1 MNNSI
6 KNKRVSKILML
17 LVLLCSFCITAQA
30 AGKVFSL
37 TVNNQ
42 PMSNVLKQIEKASG
56 VHIAF
61 IYEDVSNYH
70 VSLNVKDVSAEQA
83 VAQAIKSYPLTYQV
97 KNDGKVI
104 SIQKKQQAQGGAVKN
119 VFSGVVT
126 DADGLPLPGVN
137 IQLDGRGLGVTDNQG
152 NFNCTAPPTGGTLT
166 FSFVGFEP
174 FTKRYSSPE
183 TGLRITLQEKSNELG
198 DVVITGIFTREKESF
213 TGSAVTFSKTELKS
227 MGTQNVL
234 QSLKT
239 LDPAFAIIDDTQFGS
254 DPNRLPNL
262 EIRGKSS
269 MLGTRDDLST
279 DPNQPLFILD
289 GFESSLEVINDLD
302 INRIESITILKDAAS
317 TAIYGSKAANGVVVV
332 ETVKPTPGKL
342 QVSYTGNFNMTLPD
356 LSSYNMMNASEK
368 LDFELLAGRYDVS
381 KQHNSNLFA
390 QEDVRITQMYY
401 DRLASIARGVDTDW
415 LAQPVR
421 VGQNMKHSLY
431 VQGGSEE
438 FMFGIGG
445 YYNGVSGVMKDSER
459 KVMGGNLD
467 LIYRVKNFQ
476 FSNKASMTNAK
487 FSNPTVGFSEYV
499 QANPYYA
506 MTDAEGQISPWLEY
520 DEDSRLYMANP
531 VYNASLNSYNNG
543 NDFTLTDNFQAE
555 WTPSKE
561 WKVRARLGVSYT
573 DYGTEKFVSPEN
585 TDQILNKSVA
595 DRGEYYK
602 TTTKGL
608 SYEGD
613 VTVTYAKVFAE
624 KHRINAVLGGNV
636 YSYKATLDGYSAE
649 GFPSGDFTSPSFANQ
664 YTENSVP
671 SYNETISRSVNAY
684 LNAGYSY
691 DDRYLIDLSLRQNGS
706 SVFGSSQKFNT
717 TWSVGLGWN
726 IHKEKWVKENLTWVN
741 YLKLRASI
749 GNPGNQSFDS
759 GRTMVTYSLGSGV
772 LNPFGLGALPQ
783 QIGNPDLKW
792 QITQD
797 KNLGF
802 DLTVLNNRLSVVFDT
817 YHKDTDP
824 LLIGITMP
832 YSSGTTSYFTN
843 AGYQISTGTNFT
855 VQYHIFRDLDKR
867 LLWSVR
873 LNGRTSRNEINGIG
887 NKLDAFNNNGRGSTT
902 TRYFDGADPDDIWV
916 VKSAGIDPST
926 GKELFIKPDGTY
938 TYDYSYDD
946 EQVCGNTRPDIE
958 GIVGTSFTYKGFSA
972 SLNFRYR
979 MGAEVFNYALMN
991 KVENIDYY
999 YNQDKRALYQRWQ
1012 QAGDI
1017 APFKNIRDAN
1027 TSPMSSRFIQKENS
1041 LTLESIQFNYEWIDG
1056 WVEKLKLSSCK
1067 VFVSMRDAFYL
1078 STIRAERGT
1087 DYPYARTLEAGV
1099 SLNF

>member
-1 MNNSI
+1 M
-6 KNKRVSKILML
+6 NKRISKILML
-17 LVLLCSFCITAQA
+17 LVLLGNLCLTAHA

-61 IYEDVSNYH
+61 IYEDVSSYN

-83 VAQAIKSYPLTYQV
+83 VAQAIKPFPLTYQV
-97 KNDGKVI
+97 KNEGKII
-104 SIQKKQQAQGGAVKN
+104 SIQKKQQKNGGSVKN

-126 DADGLPLPGVN
+126 DAEGNPLPGVY
-137 IQLDGRGLGVTDNQG
+137 IKLDGKGLGVTDG
-152 NFNCTAPPTGGTLT
+152 EGKFKCDAPTAGGTLT
-166 FSFVGFEP
+166 FSYVGFEP
-174 FTKRYSSPE
+174 FTKRYSAPQNGIRVVMKE
-183 TGLRITLQEKSNELG
+183 QTNELSN
-198 DVVITGIFTREKESF
+198 VVITGIFTREKESF
-213 TGSAVTFSKTELKS
+213 TGSAVTFSKEELTS
-227 MGTQNVL
+227 MGAQNVL

-239 LDPAFAIIDDTQFGS
+239 LDPAFAVVEDNQFGS

-289 GFESSLEVINDLD
+289 GFESTISAINDLD
-302 INRIESITILKDAAS
+302 INRIQSITILKDAAS

-332 ETVKPTPGKL
+332 ETVKPKPGKL
-342 QVSYTGNFNMTLPD
+342 QVSYTGNYNMTMPD

-368 LDFELLAGRYDVS
+368 VEFERLAGRYDVS
-381 KQHNSNLFA
+381 KQHNSNLLA
-390 QEDVRITQMYY
+390 QEDVRISQMYY

-421 VGQNMKHSLY
+421 IGQNMKHSLY

-438 FMFGIGG
+438 FMFGLGG
-445 YYNGVSGVMKDSER
+445 FYNGVSGVMKGSDR
-459 KVMGGNLD
+459 KVMGANID
-467 LIYRVKNFQ
+467 LIYRVKKFQ

-487 FSNPTVGFSEYV
+487 YDNATVGFDEY
-499 QANPYYA
+499 AMSNPYYA
-506 MTDAEGQISPWLEY
+506 IKDTEGNITPWLEY
-520 DEDSRLYMANP
+520 NEASRIYMANP
-531 VYNASLNSYNNG
+531 VYNASLNSYNRG
-543 NDFTLTDNFQAE
+543 NEFSLTDNFQAE

-573 DYGTEKFVSPEN
+573 DYGTEKFISPEN
-585 TDQILNKSVA
+585 TSQILSKSVA
-595 DRGEYYK
+595 ERGEYYK
-602 TTTKGL
+602 TTNKGL

-613 VTVTYAKVFAE
+613 LTVTYAKVFAE
-624 KHRINAVLGGNV
+624 KHRINAVLGGNI
-636 YSYKATLDGYSAE
+636 YNYNYTYDGYSAE
-649 GFPSGDFTSPSFANQ
+649 GFPVGNFTSPSFANQ
-664 YTENSVP
+664 FIENSVP
-671 SYNETISRSVNAY
+671 SYTESISRSVNAY

-691 DDRYLIDLSLRQNGS
+691 DDRYLLDLSLRENGS
-706 SVFGSSQKFNT
+706 SVFGSSQKFNA

-726 IHKEKWVKENLTWVN
+726 IHKEKFVIKHLPWIN

-759 GRTMVTYSLGSGV
+759 ARTLVTYAVQSGI

-792 QITQD
+792 QITKD

-802 DLTVLNNRLSVVFDT
+802 DFTLLNNRLSIVFDT

-855 VQYHIFRDLDKR
+855 VQYHILRDLEKR
-867 LLWSVR
+867 ILWSVR
-873 LNGRTSRNEINGIG
+873 VNGRHSRNEINGIG

-938 TYDYSYDD
+938 TYDFSYDD

-958 GIVGTSFTYKGFSA
+958 GIVGTSFTYKGFSLN
-972 SLNFRYR
+972 LNFRYR
-979 MGAEVFNYALMN
+979 LGAEVFNYALMN
-991 KVENIDYY
+991 KVENINYY
-999 YNQDKRALYQRWQ
+999 YNQDKRALYERWQ

-1041 LTLESIQFNYEWIDG
+1041 LTLESIQLNYEWIDG
-1056 WVEKLKLSSCK
+1056 WVERLKLSSCR

-1087 DYPYARTLEAGV
+1087 SYPYARTLEAGV